1 MVIET
6 TFSSYIVAFMMNVVI
21 LAGVPLAIAT
31 FCGLIISFFQAVTQ
45 IQDQTLSL
53 TVKITSITV
62 TLLAFGAIL
71 SRPLMSLTQEVFDNF
86 NLIVL

>member
-53 TVKITSITV
+53 TVKITAITV